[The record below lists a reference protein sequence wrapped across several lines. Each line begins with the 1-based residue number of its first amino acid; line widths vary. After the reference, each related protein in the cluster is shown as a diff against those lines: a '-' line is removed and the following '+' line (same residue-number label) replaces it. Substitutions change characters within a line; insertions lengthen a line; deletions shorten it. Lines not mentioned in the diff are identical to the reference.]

1 MKIHIK
7 LKFINFIDRPHDS
20 LFSFF
25 FVHIEFFF
33 NSITLLKKLGRVA
46 CKYYSPFSFRMQR
59 TKNCAV
65 VVKKTTWVKF
75 PRIGPNTFVM
85 MQCPQVYVNLNL
97 LKIETL
103 QGIHLVG
110 VADMVNEYINEN
122 VKKVIKS

>member
-1 MKIHIK
+1 MKFHIK

-25 FVHIEFFF
+25 FVHIDFFF

-103 QGIHLVG
+103 QGIHLIG

>member
-1 MKIHIK
+1 MIHYF
-7 LKFINFIDRPHDS
+7 L
-20 LFSFF
+20 SFLYILRF
-25 FVHIEFFF
+25 FL

-46 CKYYSPFSFRMQR
+46 CKYYSPFFFRMQR

-103 QGIHLVG
+103 QGIHLIG